1 MEKKQ
6 VVIIAVIALSII
18 VIAYYLAAPS
28 FTPQPSNEELRRKIL
43 ETINDVKLRVEE
55 IRGLKFPKELHVEVI
70 DTKWVLEH
78 WAPPTKPTEE
88 EIYEEVVFKL
98 TLLVPPNFSIVESE
112 RKWTASFMAATVGY
126 TLYVVK
132 DVFNIED
139 PVSKRALAHELTH
152 ILQYHYFHPEYPSSL
167 DGKLAV
173 LALVEGDAD
182 YVADLY
188 CNLTGI
194 PPRPKVGIPVD
205 EPYMALKLFP
215 YIFGEG
221 FVEYLYSKGE
231 WELVNNAYANPPEST
246 EQVLNPE
253 KYLEEEEP
261 VNVRIS
267 LSKYGEPLYVN
278 TMGEYYIL
286 LVLASKIDMK
296 KAFKAA
302 QGWGGDCLALYREQD
317 KWILCWNI
325 TWDTDLDAQEFYE
338 AFTEALAEINAS
350 EITCL
355 DNKKVYRLYNYV
367 IEVMIEN
374 KITFLRI
381 YTVATET

>member
-6 VVIIAVIALSII
+6 VVIIAVIALLAV
-18 VIAYYLAAPS
+18 VIAYYLAVPRL
-28 FTPQPSNEELRRKIL
+28 TPRLGNEVLRRRIL

-78 WAPPTKPTEE
+78 WAPPTKPREE

-286 LVLASKIDMK
+286 LILASKIDMK

-302 QGWGGDCLALYREQD
+302 QGWGGDYLALYREQD

>member
-6 VVIIAVIALSII
+6 VVIIAVIALLAV
-18 VIAYYLAAPS
+18 VIAYYLAVPRL
-28 FTPQPSNEELRRKIL
+28 TPRLGNEVLRRRIL

-78 WAPPTKPTEE
+78 WAPPTKPREE

-139 PVSKRALAHELTH
+139 PVSRRALAHELTH

-286 LVLASKIDMK
+286 LILASKIDMK

-302 QGWGGDCLALYREQD
+302 QGWGGDCLVLYREQD

-355 DNKKVYRLYNYV
+355 DNKKVYRLCNYV

-374 KITFLRI
+374 KITFLRV